1 MVTIEVPK
9 IKVALFD
16 MAATTVDDMVEKPG
30 LEGKLPL
37 VISAY
42 DNAFRE
48 ADIKMPF
55 DELNDCRGRDKIEVF
70 REKVAK
76 YRTDLS
82 SDKQEDLAQHLH
94 DREFIPALLG
104 NVPYVKEMSGT
115 TEAFKYL
122 KEQRIYV
129 ATGSGFPQIVTD
141 AINEQLGWKE
151 KGLVDF
157 GTCGEGAGGGRPKPN
172 MINQTLVEAGY
183 LPKGIDLSNKQ
194 EGFDYSIVLKVGDT
208 EEDINEGK
216 SVGATIIAVS
226 SGTQS
231 IEKLVNAGPKV
242 LLPSVAAL
250 PNYLMNHYQIK

>member
-1 MVTIEVPK
+1 MWMPSNPYVEEQKCVVWLDK
-9 IKVALFD
+9 ILNNF
-16 MAATTVDDMVEKPG
+16 VETN
-30 LEGKLPL
+30 
-37 VISAY
+37 V
-42 DNAFRE
+42 
-48 ADIKMPF
+48 KMSF

-82 SDKQEDLAQHLH
+82 SDKQEELAQYLH
-94 DREFIPALLG
+94 DEEFVPALLE
-104 NVPYVKEMSGT
+104 NVPYVKEIPGT

-122 KEQRIYV
+122 KEQGIYV

-141 AINEQLGWKE
+141 AINEHLGWKE

-157 GTCGEGAGGGRPKPN
+157 GTCGESAGGGRPKPN

-216 SVGATIIAVS
+216 SVGATVIAVS

-231 IEKLVNAGPKV
+231 IEKLVSAGPKV
-242 LLPSVAAL
+242 VLPSVASL
-250 PNYLMNHYQIK
+250 PDYLMNYS